1 MRRRLIGSTALI
13 ALAAV
18 LVLGVPLGIVESKRA
33 RGEATG
39 RIEREA
45 DAVAASVDD
54 RLEAGRPLDPAAL
67 DRLLAPRHWAR
78 VVDRRGRSTLVG
90 VPRPGA
96 VLSVRAGLGAEARV
110 VASAPA
116 DELAERVRDIWLLM
130 ALLALGGTVAAVVLA
145 GVQARRLARPL
156 ERLARTS
163 ILLGAGDFS
172 ARAGHFG
179 VPEIDEVA
187 VALDRSAV
195 RIAQLLGREREFS
208 ANVSHQLR
216 TPLTA
221 LRLRLEE
228 LSLLNDPRQVAEQ
241 AARALD
247 EADRVERTI
256 AELLAVARGRC
267 GEKPGVVELAQLVRR
282 HELSWRA
289 TYDERGRR
297 LDVEA
302 AESIHVEGSPG
313 PIGQALDVLVE
324 NAMRHGA
331 GTVTVSVL
339 RRGGHGCLRVE
350 DEGAGIPEGAER
362 RIFERGNSID
372 GGTGIG
378 LHLAR
383 VLVEASRGRLVLVG
397 RQPAAFEIQ
406 LRPVEAGGETA
417 ERATAT
423 QRSR

>member
-1 MRRRLIGSTALI
+1 VRRRLIGSTALI

-18 LVLGVPLGIVESKRA
+18 LVLGVPLGIVEAKRA
-33 RGEATG
+33 RGEVTT
-39 RIEREA
+39 RLEREA
-45 DAVAASVDD
+45 DAIAAAVDD
-54 RLEAGRPLDPAAL
+54 RLETGRPVDPVAL
-67 DRLLAPRHWAR
+67 APLLAPRHWAR
-78 VVDRRGRSTLVG
+78 VTDRRGRSTVLG
-90 VPRPGA
+90 DPRPGGS
-96 VLSVRAGLGAEARV
+96 LSVQTGLRSEGRV
-110 VASAPA
+110 VASAPSV
-116 DELAERVRDIWLLM
+116 ELAARVRDIWLLV
-130 ALLALGGTVAAVVLA
+130 ALLALGGTGAAVALA
-145 GVQARRLARPL
+145 WVQARRLAWPL
-156 ERLARTS
+156 ERLARAST
-163 ILLGAGDFS
+163 LLGEGDFS

-179 VPEIDEVA
+179 VPEIDAVA
-187 VALDRSAV
+187 TALDRTAV
-195 RIAQLLGREREFS
+195 RIAELLGSEREFS

-228 LSLLNDPRQVAEQ
+228 LPLLEDPREVSEQ

-256 AELLAVARGRC
+256 AELLAVARGRH
-267 GEKPGVVELAQLVRR
+267 GEKPGAVELAQLVRR
-282 HELSWRA
+282 HELSWRT

-297 LDVEA
+297 LDIEA
-302 AESIHVEGSPG
+302 AEPIHVEGSPG

-339 RRGGHGCLRVE
+339 RRGGHGCLRIE

-362 RIFERGNSID
+362 RIFERGSSID

-383 VLVEASRGRLVLVG
+383 VLVEASGGRLVLVR
-397 RQPAAFEIQ
+397 RQPAAFEVH
-406 LRPVEAGGETA
+406 LRPIRREPV
-417 ERATAT
+417 ATPAA
-423 QRSR
+423 R